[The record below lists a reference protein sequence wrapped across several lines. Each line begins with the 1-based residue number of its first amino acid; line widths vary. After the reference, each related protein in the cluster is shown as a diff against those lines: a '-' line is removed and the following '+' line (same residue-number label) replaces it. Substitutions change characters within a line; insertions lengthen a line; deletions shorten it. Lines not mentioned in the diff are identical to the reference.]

1 MNMNKK
7 CNCNSTVNK
16 YVDVTKLP
24 IEAWEDAISL
34 LAMDECGLVM
44 NIEKP
49 NYTDKGEG
57 NKALFDDGEYKE
69 ILTKDEIEDLD
80 EVNKEALDKTIKE
93 IKESIK
99 ENETNLN
106 LHTKDQDIINT
117 DIENRVTKNSK
128 DVEDLKQK
136 DLDLVKEI
144 GVNTNNIKANKDQI
158 EINANKIKDLNT
170 KVDTNKTEVKE
181 SINDLK
187 ETISTHITAV
197 NTKVD
202 TAVTKLELKD
212 ERLSDRIDKE
222 VKERIEADAI
232 HTADIKVLDGTV
244 KTFEDKLKS
253 NIDNVNTNV
262 NEINNK
268 LTSRIN
274 DEINNRETVIKRVD
288 TDIDRVEDDIKDIK
302 SNYLKIESAN
312 GKFASKDELKESN
325 NNIAENKANIEINKD
340 DIETLKSAGLYRTHF
355 RGYLQTNAE
364 IKAIDNSEKRD
375 YAYSAESG
383 TKWIFRDNWIDSG
396 VAVPDKVTP
405 ASVLVPLVAGEASN
419 GTEEAYARGDHRHPS
434 DPSKANVVDVYTKTE
449 VDLKVREGVDKIDLT
464 PYAKK
469 DYVDTKFTKVETD
482 LNLKASKEYVDTK
495 DEAINTEVL
504 KKANKT
510 YVDDLNK
517 GVNEKL
523 ATKLEAKDIVN
534 KADKSYVNGE
544 INKVNTAIDLKADKT
559 YVDTEKKKLEDR
571 IAELEAIIKEI
582 GYWQK

>member
-1 MNMNKK
+1 MNKK
-7 CNCNSTVNK
+7 CNCTNTVNK

-24 IEAWEDAISL
+24 VDAWEEALSL
-34 LAMDECGLVM
+34 LALNNCGEVLNV
-44 NIEKP
+44 EKP
-49 NYTDKGEG
+49 NYTDKGDG
-57 NKALFDDGEYKE
+57 DKALFDDGEYKFVMTRE
-69 ILTKDEIEDLD
+69 EIEDLGAA
-80 EVNKEALDKTIKE
+80 NKDDVDKALKELQEALKT
-93 IKESIK
+93 
-99 ENETNLN
+99 NETNLITHKN
-106 LHTKDQDIINT
+106 EQDVINK
-117 DIENRVTKNSK
+117 DIEKRVTANTNG
-128 DVEDLKQK
+128 L
-136 DLDLVKEI
+136 KEI
-144 GVNTNNIKANKDQI
+144 NLSNDELAKRVGINEIDIKSNKDRILNNTQS
-158 EINANKIKDLNT
+158 IKDL
-170 KVDTNKTEVKE
+170 KE
-181 SINDLK
+181 DVA
-187 ETISTHITAV
+187 THIKAV

-253 NIDNVNTNV
+253 NIDNVNTHV

-268 LTSRIN
+268 LTSRID
-274 DEINNRETVIKRVD
+274 DEINNRVTVIKRVD

-312 GKFASKDELKESN
+312 GRFASKDELKESN
-325 NNIAENKANIEINKD
+325 NNIAENKANIEINRN
-340 DIETLKSAGLYRTHF
+340 DIETLKSAGLHRTHF
-355 RGYLQTNAE
+355 RGYLKTNAE
-364 IKAIDNSEKRD
+364 IKALDNSEKGD

-383 TKWIFRDNWIDSG
+383 TKWVFRDTWSDTDL
-396 VAVPDKVTP
+396 VVPDKVTP
-405 ASVLVPLVAGEASN
+405 ASALVPLVAGEASN

-434 DPSKANVVDVYTKTE
+434 DPSKANVVDVYTKAE
-449 VDLKVREGVDKIDLT
+449 VDLKVQEGVDKIDLT

-495 DEAINTEVL
+495 DEAINAEVL

-534 KADKSYVNGE
+534 KADKSYVNDE
-544 INKVNTAIDLKADKT
+544 INKVNTAIDLKANQT
-559 YVDTEKKKLEDR
+559 EVDNLKAR
-571 IAELEAIIKEI
+571 IEELESIIKEI
-582 GYWQK
+582 GYWQE